1 MEPRSKNTPGLIL
14 TILVLVA
21 VVFLFSGCVTTSKS
35 YKIVDGRI
43 EFPNYGL
50 SIMRPPEND
59 YEMVKD
65 LGPEELVVWIDKLAG
80 TVIGIMASRSGRSL
94 SYHNITNNYAEYMK
108 GFYQQKKPDVSFEI
122 TEEKKYFWNGE
133 YYKAKIIYYGL
144 SPNWRSTTIL
154 YLHKADDI
162 LYYFDFQDE
171 RRGQLTNKM
180 MQSVRFNN

>member
-43 EFPNYGL
+43 ELPNYGL

-65 LGPEELVVWIDKLAG
+65 LGQEELVVWIDKLAG
-80 TVIGIMASRSGRSL
+80 TVIGIMASSL
-94 SYHNITNNYAEYMK
+94 KDFCNSLLSQSIRIITK
-108 GFYQQKKPDVSFEI
+108 
-122 TEEKKYFWNGE
+122 
-133 YYKAKIIYYGL
+133 
-144 SPNWRSTTIL
+144 
-154 YLHKADDI
+154 
-162 LYYFDFQDE
+162 
-171 RRGQLTNKM
+171 
-180 MQSVRFNN
+180 

>member
-21 VVFLFSGCVTTSKS
+21 VFFLFSGCVTTSKS

-94 SYHNITNNYAEYMK
+94 SYHNIVNNYAEYMK
-108 GFYQQKKPDVSFEI
+108 CFYQ
-122 TEEKKYFWNGE
+122 
-133 YYKAKIIYYGL
+133 
-144 SPNWRSTTIL
+144 
-154 YLHKADDI
+154 
-162 LYYFDFQDE
+162 
-171 RRGQLTNKM
+171 
-180 MQSVRFNN
+180 